1 MKLFTKSDETKL
13 QSQWGFGN
21 DLKSQ
26 MVFVKIF
33 EPMRRVFYYVINQ
46 DPKNPEKIFALEKS
60 TKDIKLG
67 FFRKSAIENAKLPPF
82 GIRFERDM
90 YFKPIP
96 ANELLE
102 GLIEGEYY
110 AKGGEI
116 SIDVSNKV
124 YDKSKYPYIFGDFDK
139 DGIKNVDDPRPYKAG
154 DETTIEQVKFSDV
167 FEKVI
172 ENQKSVREPMYK
184 IVDKLKSIAPKNSKI
199 IARAKT
205 PYSIFNKLVNKKM
218 NNIQYVQTGD
228 VEGLTDLVGTTIIVN
243 NYREVNS
250 LKNKILNG
258 AIGEILEFKDY
269 YESPKAGYMA
279 YHFITLYEGIAVEVQ
294 IKTKRMKLLNQ
305 ASHFAYKD
313 ETLDAKKLLELSQL
327 MDEADKGDVR
337 AKSMANEILKNR
349 NELAYDLYLNKS
361 KFDAKK
367 INFD

>member
-1 MKLFTKSDETKL
+1 MRYNAQKQWSNMKLFTKADEKKL

-46 DPKNPEKIFALEKS
+46 DPNNPEKIFALEKS

-90 YFKPIP
+90 YFDPIP

-116 SIDVSNKV
+116 SVDVSNKV

-154 DETTIEQVKFSDV
+154 DETSIEQVKFSDV
-167 FEKVI
+167 
-172 ENQKSVREPMYK
+172 
-184 IVDKLKSIAPKNSKI
+184 LK
-199 IARAKT
+199 R
-205 PYSIFNKLVNKKM
+205 L
-218 NNIQYVQTGD
+218 
-228 VEGLTDLVGTTIIVN
+228 L
-243 NYREVNS
+243 R
-250 LKNKILNG
+250 
-258 AIGEILEFKDY
+258 
-269 YESPKAGYMA
+269 
-279 YHFITLYEGIAVEVQ
+279 
-294 IKTKRMKLLNQ
+294 TKRM
-305 ASHFAYKD
+305 F
-313 ETLDAKKLLELSQL
+313 
-327 MDEADKGDVR
+327 V
-337 AKSMANEILKNR
+337 NR
-349 NELAYDLYLNKS
+349 CTR
-361 KFDAKK
+361 
-367 INFD
+367 